1 MVCLLGYYLMH
12 YNMSSTYCY
21 AQNYVTFGMN
31 LKYLMTVSET
41 NITFWH
47 SQDINVMK
55 RERLYV

>member
-1 MVCLLGYYLMH
+1 
-12 YNMSSTYCY
+12 MSSTYCY
-21 AQNYVTFGMN
+21 AQNYVTFGIN

>member
-1 MVCLLGYYLMH
+1 
-12 YNMSSTYCY
+12 MSSTYCY
-21 AQNYVTFGMN
+21 AQNYVTFVMN

-41 NITFWH
+41 NITFWR